1 MSWETAING
10 YFQLNPSLSREEANS
25 IINELKDLLEVESL
39 ELSGGLYFFKSLNF
53 TSHIEP
59 NKLKEK
65 FREYKEKI
73 SSVSLSIWFLH
84 EPDWYPVIDGEIIKE
99 TFLKFKDSIEHVRF
113 DLWFLSDPDVEFEM
127 LEGQVIIDKGIE
139 RKGD

>member
-59 NKLKEK
+59 SKLKEK

-84 EPDWYPVIDGEIIKE
+84 EPDFQLEI
-99 TFLKFKDSIEHVRF
+99 
-113 DLWFLSDPDVEFEM
+113 
-127 LEGQVIIDKGIE
+127 
-139 RKGD
+139 RKGKVEYETSRL